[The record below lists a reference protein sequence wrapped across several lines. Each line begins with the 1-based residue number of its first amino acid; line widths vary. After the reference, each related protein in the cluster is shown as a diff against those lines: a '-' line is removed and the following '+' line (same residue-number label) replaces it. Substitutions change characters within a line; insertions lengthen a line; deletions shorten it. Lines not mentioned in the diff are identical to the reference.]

1 MKTMITNGKI
11 ITPFRMIEVG
21 GVLVEGDK
29 IKDIVETDVD
39 HNLPDTQYIN
49 AKGNYISP
57 GFIDMH
63 VHGGGNADVMNGT
76 VESILTMC
84 ATHARF
90 GTTAIVPTT
99 PAAPWKDIYRAI
111 DAVKDAQPE
120 KEGAR
125 ILGVHLEGPYLS
137 QAESGA
143 QNPSFILNPNPADYL
158 KVLDY
163 WNGILI
169 MSAAPELDGG
179 LRLGRELRKRG
190 ILASMGHSNAN
201 YSEVLKALE
210 NGYTHVTHFYSGCS
224 MMHRENAYRIA
235 GLVESGYLMDELT
248 VEIIVDGRHLPPS
261 LLKLI
266 YKIKGADR
274 TALVTD
280 GIAYSGVPM
289 EDQQKSIFSCGME
302 IIYDDEVMKLKDRTS
317 FAGSVATTNRLVRN
331 MVHLA
336 EVPLIQ
342 AVKMASY
349 VPAKILKI
357 DHKKGSLS
365 IGKDADIL
373 IFDNNID
380 IKMTMVEGNI
390 EFQN

>member
-11 ITPFRMIEVG
+11 ITPFRMIEGG
-21 GVLVEGDK
+21 GVLVEGNK
-29 IKDIVETDVD
+29 ITDIIEKNVD
-39 HNLPDTQYIN
+39 HELPDTQYIN

-63 VHGGGNADVMNGT
+63 VHGGGNADVMDGT
-76 VESILTMC
+76 VESVLTMC
-84 ATHARF
+84 TIHARF

-99 PAAPWKDIYRAI
+99 LAAPWKDIYRAI
-111 DAVKDAQPE
+111 DGVKDAQPE

-125 ILGVHLEGPYLS
+125 ILGVHLEGPYCS
-137 QAESGA
+137 PAEAGA
-143 QNPSFILNPNPADYL
+143 QNPSSIQNPNPADYL

-169 MSAAPELDGG
+169 MTAAPELDGG
-179 LRLGRELRKRG
+179 LRLGRELQKRG
-190 ILASMGHSNAN
+190 ILASMGHSSAN
-201 YSEVLKALE
+201 YSEVLKAIE
-210 NGYTHVTHFYSGCS
+210 NGYTHITHFYSGCS

-248 VEIIVDGRHLPPS
+248 VEIIADGKHLPPS

-266 YKIKGADR
+266 YKVKGAGR

-280 GIAYSGVPM
+280 GTAYSGVPM
-289 EDQQKSIFSCGME
+289 EDLQESIFSNGLE
-302 IIYDDEVMKLKDRTS
+302 VIYDDEVMKLKDRS
-317 FAGSVATTNRLVRN
+317 CFAGSVATTNRLVRN
-331 MVHLA
+331 MVKLA

-349 VPAKILKI
+349 TPAGILKI
-357 DHKKGSLS
+357 GHKKGSLS

-373 IFDNNID
+373 IFNDNID
-380 IKMTMVEGNI
+380 IQMTMVEGDI
-390 EFQN
+390 VFQD

>member
-11 ITPFRMIEVG
+11 ITPFRMIEGG
-21 GVLVEGDK
+21 GVLIEKDK
-29 IKDIVETDVD
+29 IADIIEKDVD
-39 HNLPDTQYIN
+39 YELPDTQYID

-63 VHGGGNADVMNGT
+63 VHGGGNADVMDGT

-84 ATHARF
+84 MVHASF

-99 PAAPWKDIYRAI
+99 LAAPWKDIYRAI

-120 KEGAR
+120 KKGAR
-125 ILGVHLEGPYLS
+125 ILGVHLEGPYCS
-137 QAESGA
+137 PAERGA
-143 QNPSFILNPNPADYL
+143 QNPSFIQNPNPADYL

-169 MSAAPELDGG
+169 MSAAPELAGG

-190 ILASMGHSNAN
+190 VLASMAHSSAN

-210 NGYTHVTHFYSGCS
+210 NGYTHITHFYSGCS

-248 VEIIVDGRHLPPS
+248 VEIIVDGRHLPAS

-266 YKIKGADR
+266 YKVKGADR

-289 EDQQKSIFSCGME
+289 KDQQESISKNGME
-302 IIYDDEVMKLKDRTS
+302 VIYDDEVMKLKDRTC

-331 MVHLA
+331 MVKLA
-336 EVPLIQ
+336 EAPLIQ
-342 AVKMASY
+342 AIKMASY
-349 VPAKILKI
+349 TPARILKI

-373 IFDNNID
+373 IFNDNID
-380 IKMTMVEGNI
+380 IQMTMVEGDI
-390 EFQN
+390 VFQD